1 MGRRPRRPPQ
11 GAAVSLRR
19 CCHCGLWQRLLKVYS
34 GNIVVVTG
42 LILVFCWSVSRSFWI
57 MLLLLRYFRVFS
69 GSFRGLFGVFSGLFG
84 DFSGTFTGL
93 FGSHLGMIPRMH
105 ARDARFYPAAVQ
117 ARRHSRGRHGITAAA
132 GSVWRGG
139 GGMEAAGKR
148 RRAARRPAGVRR
160 SRHGWSCLLRGGAL
174 RARVRE
180 RAGHSAAVQVRA
192 WPAKQQHEPT

>member
-19 CCHCGLWQRLLKVYS
+19 CCHCGLWQRLLKS
-34 GNIVVVTG
+34 IRVTSSS
-42 LILVFCWSVSRSFWI
+42 LRVLYWSVSRSFQI
-57 MLLLLRYFRVFS
+57 MLLLLWSFRV
-69 GSFRGLFGVFSGLFG
+69 FRGLFGVFSGLFG

-192 WPAKQQHEPT
+192 WPARQQHEPT